1 MYLANHYTQRLQS
14 LSSDLDTS
22 IMKRL
27 SAETMQNYLTD
38 RRFMSI
44 EQKLQLL
51 NVLEEKLSNPLH
63 FMNQDGVQIQAL
75 S

>member
-27 SAETMQNYLTD
+27 NTDTLNSYLAD

-51 NVLEEKLSNPLH
+51 NKLEEKLSNSLSYMSP
-63 FMNQDGVQIQAL
+63 DGVNMQAA

>member
-27 SAETMQNYLTD
+27 NTETLKSYLAE
-38 RRFMSI
+38 RRFLSI

-51 NVLEEKLSNPLH
+51 NKLEEKLSNSLS
-63 FMNQDGVQIQAL
+63 FMNQDGVQIQAA